1 MRELILTMSMSLD
14 GFVSGPGGEIDWI
27 FSGDQQAIAWKLEI
41 VSNAGLHMMGS
52 RTFKDMAAFWPT
64 STGVFAPPMNRI
76 PKAVFS
82 RQGPAVLKATGTTR
96 GLEDARADAEGTPAG
111 PLQPGAESWGAA
123 YVASGDLAEE
133 VARLKAREGKPII
146 AHGGAAFARSLA
158 ARELVD
164 QYMLLVHPVMLG
176 KGLPIFSEV
185 AAPRRL
191 ELTASRAFPGG
202 AVALIY
208 RQA

>member
-1 MRELILTMSMSLD
+1 MKELILTMSMSLD

-27 FSGDQQAIAWKLEI
+27 FSGDQQAIAWKLEV
-41 VSNAGLHMMGS
+41 VSNAGLHIMGS

-96 GLEDARADAEGTPAG
+96 GLEDARAEAEGVPAG
-111 PLQPGAESWGAA
+111 PLQPGAESWGEA
-123 YVASGDLAEE
+123 YVASGDLAAEI
-133 VARLKAREGKPII
+133 AALKAGDGKPIV
-146 AHGGAAFARSLA
+146 AHGGAAFARSLVA
-158 ARELVD
+158 GGLVD
-164 QYMLLVHPVMLG
+164 QYMLLVHPMVLG
-176 KGLPIFSEV
+176 KGLPVFSGIV
-185 AAPRRL
+185 APRRL
-191 ELTASRAFPGG
+191 ERTGSKAFPGG

-208 RQA
+208 RPA

>member
-1 MRELILTMSMSLD
+1 MKDLILKMSMSLD
-14 GFVSGPGGEIDWI
+14 GFVSDHEGRNAWM
-27 FSGDQQAIAWKLEI
+27 FGDDQEAKAFVVETIADA
-41 VSNAGLHMMGS
+41 SLHIMGS

-64 STGVFAPPMNRI
+64 STGVFASPMNRI

-96 GLEDARADAEGTPAG
+96 GLKDARADAGGTSTG
-111 PLQPGAESWGAA
+111 PLQPGAESWGEA

-133 VARLKAREGKPII
+133 IAGLKARDGRPIV
-146 AHGGAAFARSLA
+146 AHGGAAFARSLVA
-158 ARELVD
+158 GGLVD
-164 QYMLLVHPVMLG
+164 QYMLMVHPVVLG

-191 ELTASRAFPGG
+191 ERTGSTAFPGG

-208 RQA
+208 RPA